1 MLEAGKDD
9 KLSSSVEHRLAE
21 TAYRSNNFNLIP
33 PIIGIIIADQYGN
46 TITVFE
52 YDSVDADKYGP
63 IKSFLSKDQ
72 QNFLEIDL
80 VSMYLSSFKVFAGQ
94 ANIKNLSNLEIYG
107 SNIKAQI
114 YFLLEKFM
122 VIIFLN
128 SNTDLNSKQK
138 SQVIKYCEEKLV
150 NYESEFANFND
161 ASFRR
166 TLNQLEQIGKKWLK
180 KFNNQY
186 IQTYKNLYLR
196 KHEFTEELM
205 DQLDKIIQN
214 EISEYLNYVPDE
226 ITNSFAKEL
235 RNKIQ
240 DKLFEIKVNVPEDFK
255 KNKI

>member
-1 MLEAGKDD
+1 MEQ
-9 KLSSSVEHRLAE
+9 KLTE

-52 YDSVDADKYGP
+52 YDSAEDDRYRP
-63 IKSFLSKDQ
+63 IKSYLSKDN

-122 VIIFLN
+122 VIVFLN

-138 SQVIKYCEEKLV
+138 SHMIKYCEDKLIK
-150 NYESEFANFND
+150 YEDQFINFNE
-161 ASFRR
+161 SNSQK
-166 TLNQLEQIGKKWLK
+166 TLNSLELIGRKWLK

-196 KHEFTEELM
+196 KHETTEELM
-205 DQLDKIIQN
+205 SQLDKIIQN
-214 EISEYLNYVPDE
+214 EINEYLSYVPDE

-235 RNKIQ
+235 KNKIQ
-240 DKLFEIKVNVPEDFK
+240 DKLFEINLNLSEKETHN
-255 KNKI
+255 

>member
-9 KLSSSVEHRLAE
+9 DFVRQRLTE
-21 TAYRSNNFNLIP
+21 TAYRSNNFNVIP

-52 YDSVDADKYGP
+52 YDSDEDDKYRP
-63 IKSFLSKDQ
+63 IKSYLSKDN

-138 SQVIKYCEEKLV
+138 SHVIKYCEDKL
-150 NYESEFANFND
+150 NKYEFEFGNFNE
-161 ASFRR
+161 SCSRE
-166 TLNQLEQIGKKWLK
+166 TLTSLEQIGRKWLK
-180 KFNNQY
+180 KFNTRY
-186 IQTYKNLYLR
+186 IQTYKNSYLR
-196 KHEFTEELM
+196 KHENTEELM
-205 DQLDKIIQN
+205 NQLGLIIQS
-214 EISEYLNYVPDE
+214 EINEYLSYVPDE
-226 ITNSFAKEL
+226 IINNFSKEL
-235 RNKIQ
+235 KNKIQ
-240 DKLFEIKVNVPEDFK
+240 DKLFEINLNVPESSK
-255 KNKI
+255 KE